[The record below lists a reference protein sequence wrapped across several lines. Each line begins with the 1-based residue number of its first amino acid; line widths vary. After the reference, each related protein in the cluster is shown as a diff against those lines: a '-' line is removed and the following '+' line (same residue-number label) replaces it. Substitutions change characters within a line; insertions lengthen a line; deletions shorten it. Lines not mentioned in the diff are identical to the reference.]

1 MAKNRQRPAAD
12 VELPAELEEDVDFDS
27 LPVIDIAN
35 DENDDWIKKANPQA
49 AREELEI
56 HERLE
61 AQFRAEA
68 EARAKAETEK
78 QR

>member
-1 MAKNRQRPAAD
+1 MVKKRQRLD
-12 VELPAELEEDVDFDS
+12 TEVKLPAELEENADFDS

-49 AREELEI
+49 AREEIEI

-61 AQFRAEA
+61 AQYRAEA
-68 EARAKAETEK
+68 EARAKAEK

>member
-1 MAKNRQRPAAD
+1 MVKKRQRLDDTVVLP
-12 VELPAELEEDVDFDS
+12 VEMEEDNFDA

-49 AREELEI
+49 AREEIEI

-61 AQFRAEA
+61 AQYRAEA
-68 EARAKAETEK
+68 EARAKAEK